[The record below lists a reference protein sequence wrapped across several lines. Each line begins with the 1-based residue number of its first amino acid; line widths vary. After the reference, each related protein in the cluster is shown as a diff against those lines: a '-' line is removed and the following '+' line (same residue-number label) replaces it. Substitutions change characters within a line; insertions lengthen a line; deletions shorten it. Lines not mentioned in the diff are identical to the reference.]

1 MGSDARF
8 AMTAPRLL
16 HPGAWWLWAVALAA
30 CALRTTNPA
39 LLCLIIA
46 VSGWVVVSRRADVPW
61 SRSFASFLRLGMI
74 VIAVRIVFQIFFGV
88 RVPGTTL
95 FTIPEVTLPDWAA
108 GVSVGGPVT
117 LESLMAAFYQ
127 GLRLAA
133 VLACF
138 GAATSLCSP
147 YRMLRALPTVLYE
160 AGVAVTI
167 AFTFAPQAIVASRQV
182 REARRLRGRSDR
194 GVRAWSASAL
204 PVLEGALDRAVA
216 LAASMDSRGYGR
228 RGSSSVSVRR
238 RPVGLVLLGLVAIA
252 VGSYG
257 LLDPSAP
264 ALFRIPALGV
274 GAAALI
280 GALVAGGKSTMRTR
294 YRPDPW
300 IGPEWLVSLV
310 GLAAFGS
317 FVLVGRMGD
326 ALSPST
332 NPLEVPAV
340 PFVAVIGLLIA
351 ALPAWFAPNPPT
363 LASASSPLV
372 VAA

>member
-1 MGSDARF
+1 MKPS
-8 AMTAPRLL
+8 RLL
-16 HPGAWWLWAVALAA
+16 HPGAWWVWAVALSA
-30 CALRTTNPA
+30 CALRTTNPV
-39 LLCLIIA
+39 LLCLIVA
-46 VSGWVVVSRRADVPW
+46 VAGWVVVSRRADAPW

-74 VIAVRIVFQIFFGV
+74 VIIIRVVFQMLFGL

-95 FTIPEVTLPDWAA
+95 FSIPEFTLPGWAA
-108 GVSVGGPVT
+108 GVSIGGPVT
-117 LESLMAAFYQ
+117 AEALIAALYQ

-147 YRMLRALPTVLYE
+147 YRMLRALPSALYE

-204 PVLEGALDRAVA
+204 PVLEGALDRAVL

-228 RGSSSVSVRR
+228 RGAASSSARR
-238 RPVGLVLLGLVAIA
+238 RSVLLVLSGLMALA

-264 ALFRIPALGV
+264 AYFRFPALALGIAALV
-274 GAAALI
+274 GALIAGSRSAL
-280 GALVAGGKSTMRTR
+280 RTR

-300 IGPEWLVSLV
+300 VMPEWMVAVSGV
-310 GLAAFGS
+310 VAYAG
-317 FVLVGRMGD
+317 FVVVGRTGD
-326 ALSPST
+326 ALAPST

-340 PFVAVIGLLIA
+340 PVLAVLGLLVA
-351 ALPAWFAPNPPT
+351 ALPAWVAPTPPT
-363 LASASSPLV
+363 LMSSATPV
-372 VAA
+372 AVAA

>member
-1 MGSDARF
+1 
-8 AMTAPRLL
+8 MTPRLL
-16 HPGAWWLWAVALAA
+16 HPGAWWIWAVALAA
-30 CALRTTNPA
+30 CALRTTNPV

-46 VSGWVVVSRRADVPW
+46 VAGWVVVSRRADVPW
-61 SRSFASFLRLGMI
+61 SRSFASFLRLGLI
-74 VIAVRIVFQIFFGV
+74 VIAVRLVFQILFGV

-95 FTIPEVTLPDWAA
+95 FSIPEVTLPGWAA
-108 GVSVGGPVT
+108 GVSIGGPVT
-117 LESLMAAFYQ
+117 IESLMAALYQ

-147 YRMLRALPTVLYE
+147 YRMLRALPSVLYE
-160 AGVAVTI
+160 AGVAVTV

-182 REARRLRGRSDR
+182 REARRLRGRADR

-228 RGSSSVSVRR
+228 RGETPVMVRR
-238 RPVGLVLLGLVAIA
+238 RSVGLVLVGLVALA

-257 LLDPSAP
+257 LLDPGSP
-264 ALFRIPALGV
+264 ALFRIPALVLGI
-274 GAAALI
+274 AALI
-280 GALVAGGKSTMRTR
+280 GALLSGGATNSRTR

-300 IGPEWLVSLV
+300 VAPEWSVSIAGIVAL
-310 GLAAFGS
+310 LS
-317 FVLVGRMGD
+317 FVVVGRMGD
-326 ALSPST
+326 ALTPST

-340 PFVAVIGLLIA
+340 PVIAVLGLVIA
-351 ALPAWFAPNPPT
+351 MLPAWLAPTPPS
-363 LASASSPLV
+363 LLSATSPMA

>member
-1 MGSDARF
+1 
-8 AMTAPRLL
+8 MTTPRLL
-16 HPGAWWLWAVALAA
+16 HPGAWWIWAVALAA
-30 CALRTTNPA
+30 CALRTTNPV

-46 VSGWVVVSRRADVPW
+46 VSGWVVVARRSDVPW
-61 SRSFASFLRLGMI
+61 SRSFASCLRLGAI
-74 VIAVRIVFQIFFGV
+74 VIVVRVVFQIFFGV

-95 FTIPEVTLPDWAA
+95 FTIPEFTLPEWAA
-108 GVSVGGPVT
+108 GVSLGGPVT
-117 LESLMAAFYQ
+117 IESLMAALYQ

-182 REARRLRGRSDR
+182 RDARRLRGRSDR
-194 GVRAWSASAL
+194 GVRALTASAL

-228 RGSSSVSVRR
+228 RGSASTTARR
-238 RPVGLVLLGLVAIA
+238 RSVGLVLLGLVAIA

-257 LLDPSAP
+257 LLDPGSP
-264 ALFRIPALGV
+264 ALFRIPALAL
-274 GAAALI
+274 GATALL
-280 GALVAGGKSTMRTR
+280 GALLAAGKSTTRTR

-300 IGPEWLVSLV
+300 VGPEWIVSLA
-310 GLAAFGS
+310 GILAFGS
-317 FVLVGRMGD
+317 FVVVGRASD
-326 ALSPST
+326 ALAPST

-340 PFVAVIGLLIA
+340 PLVAVIGLLIA
-351 ALPAWFAPNPPT
+351 TLPAWFAPHPPT
-363 LASASSPLV
+363 LNSASSPLA

>member
-1 MGSDARF
+1 
-8 AMTAPRLL
+8 MTAPRLL

-30 CALRTTNPA
+30 CALRSTNPV

-46 VSGWVVVSRRADVPW
+46 VAGWVVVSRRADVPW
-61 SRSFASFLRLGMI
+61 SRSFASFLRLGLI
-74 VIAVRIVFQIFFGV
+74 VIVVRVVFQILFGV

-95 FTIPEVTLPDWAA
+95 FTIPEVTLPGWAA
-108 GVSVGGPVT
+108 GVSLGGPVT
-117 LESLMAAFYQ
+117 IESLMAAVYQ

-167 AFTFAPQAIVASRQV
+167 AFTFAPQAIVSSRQV

-194 GVRAWSASAL
+194 GVRAWTASAL

-228 RGSSSVSVRR
+228 RGSSSPAVRR
-238 RPVGLVLLGLVAIA
+238 RSIGLVLLGLVAIA

-257 LLDPSAP
+257 LLDPGAP
-264 ALFRIPALGV
+264 ALFRIPALAL
-274 GAAALI
+274 GAAALL
-280 GALVAGGKSTMRTR
+280 GALIDGGKSTTRTR

-300 IGPEWLVSLV
+300 VAPEWIVSIAGFV
-310 GLAAFGS
+310 AFGS
-317 FVLVGRMGD
+317 FVIVGRMGS
-326 ALSPST
+326 ALNPAT

-340 PFVAVIGLLIA
+340 PLIAVVGLLVGT
-351 ALPAWFAPNPPT
+351 LPAWFAPHPPT
-363 LASASSPLV
+363 IASTSAPLA

>member
-1 MGSDARF
+1 
-8 AMTAPRLL
+8 MTPRLL
-16 HPGAWWLWAVALAA
+16 HPGAWWIWAVAVAA
-30 CALRTTNPA
+30 CALRTTNPV

-46 VSGWVVVSRRADVPW
+46 VAGWVVVSRRADVPW
-61 SRSFASFLRLGMI
+61 SRSFASFLRLGLI
-74 VIAVRIVFQIFFGV
+74 VITVRLVFQILFGV

-95 FTIPEVTLPDWAA
+95 FSIPEVTLPDWAA
-108 GVSVGGPVT
+108 GVSIGGPVT
-117 LESLMAAFYQ
+117 IESLMAALYQ

-147 YRMLRALPTVLYE
+147 YRMLRALPSVLYE
-160 AGVAVTI
+160 AGVAVTV

-182 REARRLRGRSDR
+182 REARRLRGHADR

-228 RGSSSVSVRR
+228 RGETSVTIRR
-238 RPVGLVLLGLVAIA
+238 RSVGLVLVGLVALA

-257 LLDPSAP
+257 LLDPGSP
-264 ALFRIPALGV
+264 ALFRIPALVLGIAALV
-274 GAAALI
+274 GALLSG
-280 GALVAGGKSTMRTR
+280 GATNNRTR

-300 IGPEWLVSLV
+300 VAPEWSVSIAGIVAL
-310 GLAAFGS
+310 LS
-317 FVLVGRMGD
+317 FVVVGRMGD
-326 ALSPST
+326 ALTPST

-340 PFVAVIGLLIA
+340 PVIAVLGLVIA
-351 ALPAWFAPNPPT
+351 MLPAWLAPTPPS
-363 LASASSPLV
+363 LLSATSPMA

>member
-1 MGSDARF
+1 MN
-8 AMTAPRLL
+8 APRLL
-16 HPGAWWLWAVALAA
+16 HPGAWWIWAIALSA
-30 CALRTTNPA
+30 CALRTTNPV

-46 VSGWVVVSRRADVPW
+46 IAGWVVVSRRADAPW
-61 SRSFASFLRLGMI
+61 SRSFASFLRLGLI
-74 VIAVRIVFQIFFGV
+74 VIAIRVVFQMLFGL
-88 RVPGTTL
+88 RVAGTTL
-95 FTIPEVTLPDWAA
+95 FAIPEFTLPGWAA
-108 GVSVGGPVT
+108 GVSIGGPVT
-117 LESLMAAFYQ
+117 IESLLGAFYQ
-127 GLRLAA
+127 GLRLAT

-147 YRMLRALPTVLYE
+147 YRMLRALPSVLYE

-194 GVRAWSASAL
+194 GVRAWTASAL

-228 RGSSSVSVRR
+228 RGTASIAARR
-238 RPVGLVLLGLVAIA
+238 RSVALVLLGLVALA

-257 LLDPSAP
+257 LLDPAAP
-264 ALFRIPALGV
+264 ASFRFPALALGV
-274 GAAALI
+274 LALLGSLI
-280 GALVAGGKSTMRTR
+280 AGSRSSVRTR

-300 IGPEWLVSLV
+300 VAPEWIVAFSGVAAYVGFVIVSR
-310 GLAAFGS
+310 S
-317 FVLVGRMGD
+317 GD

-340 PFVAVIGLLIA
+340 PIVAVVGLLLA
-351 ALPAWFAPNPPT
+351 ALPAWVAPTPPRLT
-363 LASASSPLV
+363 STATPLV

>member
-1 MGSDARF
+1 MS
-8 AMTAPRLL
+8 APRLL
-16 HPGAWWLWAVALAA
+16 HPGAWWLWAVALSA
-30 CALRTTNPA
+30 CALRTTNPV

-46 VSGWVVVSRRADVPW
+46 VAGWVVVSRRADVPW
-61 SRSFASFLRLGMI
+61 SRSFASCLRLGMVVII
-74 VIAVRIVFQIFFGV
+74 VRVVFQILFGV

-95 FTIPEVTLPDWAA
+95 FTIPEVTLPGWAA
-108 GVSVGGPVT
+108 GVSLGGPVT
-117 LESLMAAFYQ
+117 LESLMAALYQ

-194 GVRAWSASAL
+194 GVRAWTASAL

-228 RGSSSVSVRR
+228 RGSSSVAVRR
-238 RPVGLVLLGLVAIA
+238 RSIGLVLLGLIAIA

-257 LLDPSAP
+257 LLDPGAP
-264 ALFRIPALGV
+264 ALFRVPALAL
-274 GAAALI
+274 GAAALL
-280 GALVAGGKSTMRTR
+280 GALIAGGHSTTRTR

-300 IGPEWLVSLV
+300 AAPEWIVSFAGV
-310 GLAAFGS
+310 VAFGS
-317 FVLVGRMGD
+317 FVSVSRMGD
-326 ALSPST
+326 ALNPST

-340 PFVAVIGLLIA
+340 PALAVIGLLVA
-351 ALPAWFAPNPPT
+351 ALPAWFAPRPPA
-363 LASASSPLV
+363 LVAPSSMA